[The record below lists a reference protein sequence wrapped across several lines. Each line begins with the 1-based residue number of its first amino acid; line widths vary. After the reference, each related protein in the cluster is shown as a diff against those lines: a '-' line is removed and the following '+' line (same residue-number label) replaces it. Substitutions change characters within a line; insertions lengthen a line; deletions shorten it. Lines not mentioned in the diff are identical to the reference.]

1 MSEHYN
7 RVDSWE
13 LIRGRIQDATP
24 DGLAPLDQLH
34 TGGLFASRLLAKL
47 ARIHKG
53 EKVLDVGCG
62 PGGASRV
69 LAGELGASVS
79 AIDLSPGLIELAKRL
94 SDLSGI
100 FVDFKVADALELPF
114 ADSSFNVVWTQHAAP
129 NIKDKQRLYAE
140 MRRVLKRGGR
150 LAMHDLVQ
158 GSNPGPLHMPVP
170 EADNEDEMFL
180 AETESL
186 KRLLAASGFREILWR
201 DRTQAT
207 IEFFEKL
214 PDPGPLS
221 LQLVLGENYREMVS
235 NLNRDLHEG
244 RFGAAMALF
253 EAV

>member
-13 LIRGRIQDATP
+13 KIRDRIENATP

-47 ARIHKG
+47 AGIRKG

-69 LAGELGASVS
+69 LAHEVGAVVTG
-79 AIDLSPGLIELAKRL
+79 IDLAPGLIELARRL

-100 FVDFKVADALELPF
+100 QVDFKVANALELPF
-114 ADSSFNVVWTQHAAP
+114 VDTSFDAIWTQHAAA
-129 NIKDKQRLYAE
+129 NIGDKPRFYAE
-140 MRRVLKRGGR
+140 MRRVLRPGGR
-150 LAMHDLVQ
+150 VAMHDLTL
-158 GSNPGPLHMPVP
+158 GPNPGRLYVPVP
-170 EADNEDEMFL
+170 EADNEDEIFL
-180 AETESL
+180 VETEEL
-186 KRLLAASGFREILWR
+186 KRLLAASGFREVLWR
-201 DRTQAT
+201 DRTEAT
-207 IEFFEKL
+207 ITFFETL

-221 LQLVLGENYREMVS
+221 LQLVLGENFAAMVS
-235 NLNRDLHEG
+235 NLARNFREG
-244 RFGAAMALF
+244 RVGVAMGVF